1 MRISDWSSD
10 VCSSDLSWRASLPD
24 SELRSPA
31 PRSFRS
37 RIDREAGEKKGAG
50 IRGVGAL
57 KDDSLRGGNDR
68 ASMPRRAC
76 LGARLRQAA
85 ANLPRGCLVP
95 ECRNAPYRPGRWAEA
110 RKTVVSGK

>member
-57 KDDSLRGGNDR
+57 KDDSLRGGNER

-76 LGARLRQAA
+76 LGGRRTEERRVGKACVG
-85 ANLPRGCLVP
+85 RGC
-95 ECRNAPYRPGRWAEA
+95 A
-110 RKTVVSGK
+110 RGSPLLLEKTKRRETTTR